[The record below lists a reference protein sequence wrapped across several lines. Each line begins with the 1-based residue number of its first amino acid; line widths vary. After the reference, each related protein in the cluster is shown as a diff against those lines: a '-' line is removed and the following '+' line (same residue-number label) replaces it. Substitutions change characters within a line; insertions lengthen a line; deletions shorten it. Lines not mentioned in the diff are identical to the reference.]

1 MHPRALSPAATIR
14 FISSREDG
22 HAGVWVTFGGFTRS
36 AGLSLMIDGRVGT
49 LSLPEASLARVDLQI
64 RFGAFTF
71 DAGTG
76 SLNRNG
82 APVPLQSQP
91 ARVLALLTAR
101 PGVIVT
107 RDELRR
113 EVWRDTWVDFDQGLN
128 FCIRQIRIALEDE
141 ARRPTFVQTLPNRGY
156 RFVAAVTPLAAPT
169 SGLPTERRRSLRAR
183 VTRAA
188 ALTAAAII
196 IGIAIGL
203 QSARVVVAELGPASD
218 LQHLRAH
225 LEPGDFVRGA
235 WRHHLKPFFSST
247 PVSVGA
253 PASDSQS
260 QPATP
265 ASPPPGS

>member
-1 MHPRALSPAATIR
+1 M
-14 FISSREDG
+14 G
-22 HAGVWVTFGGFTRS
+22 Q
-36 AGLSLMIDGRVGT
+36 
-49 LSLPEASLARVDLQI
+49 QI

-71 DAGTG
+71 DPATG
-76 SLNRNG
+76 SLSKNG
-82 APVPLQSQP
+82 TRLPLQSQP
-91 ARVLALLTAR
+91 ARVLALLAAR

-128 FCIRQIRIALEDE
+128 FCIRQIRIALDDE

-156 RFVAAVTPLAAPT
+156 RFVAAVTPLAAAALA
-169 SGLPTERRRSLRAR
+169 LPPERRRSLRAR

-188 ALTAAAII
+188 VLSAAAVIG
-196 IGIAIGL
+196 GIAIGV
-203 QSARVVVAELGPASD
+203 QSARLVVAELGPASD
-218 LQHLRAH
+218 IQHLSAH

-235 WRHHLKPFFSST
+235 WRHHIKPLFSST

-253 PASDSQS
+253 PGSEFQS

-265 ASPPPGS
+265 ASPQPGS